1 MRFSFTAFRKVL
13 LRIRR
18 DILYVNE
25 PTSRNRNGKSERRE
39 SIDASETL
47 LVSSLVEKKF
57 QRQTKRGCW
66 ASLHLMAVREA
77 TTTTTIKEKEN
88 NDRLFLRLKCFDCN
102 FPKERREKDK

>member
-47 LVSSLVEKKF
+47 LVSSLGEEIPKTNKTRMLGLPSF
-57 QRQTKRGCW
+57 DGGSRGNNNNNNKRK
-66 ASLHLMAVREA
+66 R
-77 TTTTTIKEKEN
+77 KQ
-88 NDRLFLRLKCFDCN
+88 
-102 FPKERREKDK
+102 